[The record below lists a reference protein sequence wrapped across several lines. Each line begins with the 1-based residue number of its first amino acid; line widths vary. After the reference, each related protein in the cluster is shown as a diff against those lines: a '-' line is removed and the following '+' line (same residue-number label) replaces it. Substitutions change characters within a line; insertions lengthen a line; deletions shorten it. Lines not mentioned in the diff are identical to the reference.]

1 MVLTEGCVLNKSC
14 DAISVNSP
22 SSSELE
28 LHTVN
33 SGPCNKGSFVLRT

>member
-1 MVLTEGCVLNKSC
+1 MVLTEGCVLNKRR

-28 LHTVN
+28 LHTIN
-33 SGPCNKGSFVLRT
+33 SGPCNKGSLILRT